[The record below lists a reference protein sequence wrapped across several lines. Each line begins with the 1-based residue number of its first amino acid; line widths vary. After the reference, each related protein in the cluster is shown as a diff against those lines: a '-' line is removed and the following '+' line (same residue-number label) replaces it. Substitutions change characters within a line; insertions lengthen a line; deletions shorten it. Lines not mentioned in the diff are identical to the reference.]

1 MAKGKG
7 QYKEDW
13 MLVEAVRAGKRD
25 AFRKIVEQNER
36 FITKVTV
43 GMLNNTADA
52 EDIAQETF
60 LRFYRMMHQYKGE
73 SSLRTYLTKIAMNL
87 SLNML
92 KKRKAEAWKNRE
104 LSDNWLSDGVDSYKK
119 LDDSALIEAALTAL
133 PEEFRSVVVLRL
145 VQGFSTKETAGL
157 LDIPQGTVLS
167 RLARGQ
173 QKLREIIM
181 KLQNIE
187 IKGGRDG

>member
-1 MAKGKG
+1 MAKEKG

-13 MLVEAVRAGKRD
+13 VLVEAVRAGNRD

-187 IKGGRDG
+187 IKGGRDE

>member
-1 MAKGKG
+1 MAKGKD

-13 MLVEAVRAGKRD
+13 ALVEAVREGNREL
-25 AFRKIVEQNER
+25 FRKIVEQNER

-43 GMLNNTADA
+43 GMLSNTADA

-60 LRFYRMMHQYKGE
+60 LRFYRMMHQYKGD
-73 SSLRTYLTKIAMNL
+73 SSLRTYLTKIAINL

-104 LSDNWLSDGVDSYKK
+104 LSDNVLSDEIDLFKK
-119 LDDSALIEAALTAL
+119 MDDSALIEKALTAL

-157 LDIPQGTVLS
+157 LHVPQGTVLS

-173 QKLREIIM
+173 QKLREIII
-181 KLQNIE
+181 KLQNIQ
-187 IKGGRDG
+187 IKGGRDE